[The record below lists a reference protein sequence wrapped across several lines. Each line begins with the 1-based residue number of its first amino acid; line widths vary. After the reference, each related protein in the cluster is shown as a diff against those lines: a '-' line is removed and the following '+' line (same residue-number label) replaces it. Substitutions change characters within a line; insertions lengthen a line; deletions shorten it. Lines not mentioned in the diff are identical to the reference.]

1 MSEEMSN
8 ADDREFTMFNAL
20 RLAAKDMME
29 HGLAFARRDNPQ
41 FFAEAEKTAKEGRG
55 RMALIVEIDPFAVS
69 GQLFGT
75 DEAGEQRTIEVF
87 RFDGKPL
94 D

>member
-29 HGLAFARRDNPQ
+29 HGLSLARRDNPQ
-41 FFAEAEKTAKEGRG
+41 ARAEAQRAIKEGLG
-55 RMALIVEIDPFAVS
+55 RMALICEMEPFAVS

-75 DEAGEQRTIEVF
+75 DEAGEQLKIELF